1 MAERLKGEKN
11 IQHLFREGS
20 QVFVFPLKAVYFL
33 QEADHESGASVQLGV
48 SVSKRQLKRAVDRNK
63 MKRRMR
69 EAIRKI
75 EGKFDFGDKR
85 VLRCMLIYVTGEL
98 LEVKLLEKSL
108 DRILTKINK
117 VRPSE
122 KSFFEKNEK

>member
-11 IQHLFREGS
+11 IQNLFRKGS
-20 QVFVFPLKAVYFL
+20 QTFVFPLKAVYFL
-33 QEADHESGASVQLGV
+33 QTADQEGDASLQLGV

-75 EGKFDFGDKR
+75 EGKFDFGDKT

-108 DRILTKINK
+108 DRIFTRIHKT
-117 VRPSE
+117 RP
-122 KSFFEKNEK
+122 